1 MYTIVKVM
9 LPLLLCAGDAII
21 NGLSVKNDMTAIRQ
35 DLGVCP
41 QFDILWP
48 EITVKEHLMLYAAI
62 KGFGRQQQLDEAT
75 SAAHDVGE
83 YALLTL
89 MLLSATCVGVSCQI
103 CRDIAS
109 NTCCVQLACSS
120 QLD

>member
-1 MYTIVKVM
+1 MRASLHRSSTPIFTF
-9 LPLLLCAGDAII
+9 LHLAGDAII

-62 KGFGRQQQLDEAT
+62 KGFTRQQQLDEAT
-75 SAAHDVGE
+75 AAAHDIGE
-83 YALLTL
+83 
-89 MLLSATCVGVSCQI
+89 SSSCCCDSVVTTVRV
-103 CRDIAS
+103 CR
-109 NTCCVQLACSS
+109 LAAAAG
-120 QLD
+120 

>member
-1 MYTIVKVM
+1 M
-9 LPLLLCAGDAII
+9 LSLLFAGDAII

-83 YALLTL
+83 YAVLALMSLSLILSL
-89 MLLSATCVGVSCQI
+89 MLILLSVTCMGVSCQI
-103 CRDIAS
+103 CRDIA
-109 NTCCVQLACSS
+109 
-120 QLD
+120 

>member
-1 MYTIVKVM
+1 MQIFRSSTPLYTILH
-9 LPLLLCAGDAII
+9 LPGDAII

-62 KGFGRQQQLDEAT
+62 KGFTRQQQLEEAT
-75 SAAHDVGE
+75 TAAHDVGK
-83 YALLTL
+83 
-89 MLLSATCVGVSCQI
+89 SSSCR
-103 CRDIAS
+103 CDSDVTMVRVCHS
-109 NTCCVQLACSS
+109 R
-120 QLD
+120 